1 MSYGEFRKVLLLR
14 ALVHHPRLVV
24 CDEPFDGLDATAK
37 RSFAEALDHVASN
50 GTRLLTVTHHID
62 DLPAATT
69 HALVLENGRI
79 VCQGELLKVRRHPS
93 ARRLFDE

>member
-1 MSYGEFRKVLLLR
+1 MLLLR
-14 ALVHHPRLVV
+14 ALVHHPRLIV

-37 RSFAEALDHVASN
+37 RSFAKALDQVASN

-62 DLPAATT
+62 DLPASTT
-69 HALVLENGRI
+69 HALVLEKGRI
-79 VCQGELLKVRRHPS
+79 VCQGELPKVRRHAS